1 MTMLYQ
7 FIKQRR
13 TIKTDDSS
21 LWVGGEIFV
30 GQTILVR
37 MTWFVVKNIEI
48 RGNVKIITLTDKSK

>member
-1 MTMLYQ
+1 MLYQ

-13 TIKTDDSS
+13 TIKIDDSR

-37 MTWFVVKNIEI
+37 MTWFVVKGIEC